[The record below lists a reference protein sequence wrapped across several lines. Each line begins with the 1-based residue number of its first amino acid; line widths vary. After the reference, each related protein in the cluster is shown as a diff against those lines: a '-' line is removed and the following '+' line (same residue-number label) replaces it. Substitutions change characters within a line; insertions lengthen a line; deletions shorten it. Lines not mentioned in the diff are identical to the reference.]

1 MLPDGAYCGEFWY
14 GFYGIDGSLVVVFGM
29 LWAVLEV
36 LVLRYG
42 GGGVLFSIV
51 DFRRVVGSYAGFCSG
66 VWLCLVGFWLRRL
79 LGTSGR

>member
-1 MLPDGAYCGEFWY
+1 MLRDGAYRGDFWY
-14 GFYGIDGSLVVVFGM
+14 GFHGIDSRLVFVFGM

-42 GGGVLFSIV
+42 GVGGHFFIV
-51 DFRRVVGSYAGFCSG
+51 DFWRVGGSDTGFWSG
-66 VWLCLVGFWLRRL
+66 VRLCMVRFWLRRL